1 MKFANKI
8 LALILATTMAFGG
21 CVVASAAEDVD
32 YAINNPYETVDFD
45 NWGQYKADLHCHTTA
60 SDGDNTLTEMVEE
73 HYAQGYDALAITDHG
88 IVSRNWTTVNSRNY
102 LKIGLGIKS
111 GAISQISPLT
121 EERYNEITI
130 ISKPAVDVSV
140 IERCRILLN
149 SHRNFNHRSA
159 VTISARCN
167 FLISF
172 FCQWIDFR
180 NCTVLNS

>member
-102 LKIGLGIKS
+102 FKIGLGIKN
-111 GAISQISPLT
+111 GAIPKINPLT
-121 EERYNEITI
+121 EERYQEIATGADRDGRPMVEI
-130 ISKPAVDVSV
+130 PMG
-140 IERCRILLN
+140 IEQNPTSFNNAHVN
-149 SHRNFNHRSA
+149 SWFTEYGDGLMGGTSNYA
-159 VTISARCN
+159 
-167 FLISF
+167 
-172 FCQWIDFR
+172 
-180 NCTVLNS
+180 